1 MKKTATALATILL
14 LGAGAAQA
22 ADLRMSWWGG
32 DSRHIATQEALKAC
46 GEKHGHTIQPE
57 FTGWTGHQEK
67 VTTQLAGGTEADIM
81 QINWPWLPLL
91 SLDGSGFADL
101 REYSDTIDLG
111 QWPEEQLESGTMNGK
126 LNGLPI
132 STTGRV
138 FFFNKA
144 SFEKAGVPLPAT
156 WDDLISAAS
165 VFKEKLGEDYFPFDA
180 TGQNGLT
187 AVLVVSLATTQMTG
201 KDLIDPATNTVAW
214 SAEELQKGIEF
225 HQSLVDQGVI
235 RSWKT
240 VAGGGNVELFELP
253 AWSDGRIAGS
263 YEWDSTYS
271 KFNDPLEEG
280 QELVPVKLL
289 TIHDAVTEG
298 VYRKPSMVFSIS
310 KNSKNP
316 EAAAQIVNCLLNEP
330 EGIQALG
337 DSRGIP
343 ASRIASETLADSGA
357 INPQLLEANRIVMEA
372 KGPTVS
378 PFNEHPEVREIFQ
391 DTLEAHA
398 YGQISAAD
406 ASVEIIEGVNG
417 VLEKF

>member
-1 MKKTATALATILL
+1 MKKTATALATIFALS
-14 LGAGAAQA
+14 AGAAQA

-101 REYSDTIDLG
+101 REHADTIDLG

-138 FFFNKA
+138 FFFNRA
-144 SFEKAGVPLPAT
+144 SFEKAGVALPAT

-187 AVLVVSLATTQMTG
+187 AVLIVSLATTQMTG

-214 SAEELQKGIEF
+214 TAEELQEGIEF

-235 RSWKT
+235 RAWKT

-289 TIHDAVTEG
+289 TVQDAVTEG

-357 INPQLLEANRIVMEA
+357 INPQLLAANRIVMEA

-406 ASVEIIEGVNG
+406 AAVEIIEGVNG

>member
-1 MKKTATALATILL
+1 MRKTATALATIFAFS
-14 LGAGAAQA
+14 AGAAQA

-144 SFEKAGVPLPAT
+144 SFEKAGVPLPST

-187 AVLVVSLATTQMTG
+187 AVLIVSLATTQMTG

-214 SAEELQKGIEF
+214 TAEELQKGIEF

-289 TIHDAVTEG
+289 TVQDAVTEG

-357 INPQLLEANRIVMEA
+357 INPQLLAANRIVMEA

-406 ASVEIIEGVNG
+406 AAVEIIEGVNG

>member
-1 MKKTATALATILL
+1 MRKTATALATIFA

-144 SFEKAGVPLPAT
+144 SFEKAGVPLPST

-187 AVLVVSLATTQMTG
+187 AVLIVSLATTQMTG

-214 SAEELQKGIEF
+214 TAEELQKGIEF

-289 TIHDAVTEG
+289 TVQDAVTEG

-357 INPQLLEANRIVMEA
+357 INPQLLAANRIVMEA

-406 ASVEIIEGVNG
+406 AAVEIIEGVNG